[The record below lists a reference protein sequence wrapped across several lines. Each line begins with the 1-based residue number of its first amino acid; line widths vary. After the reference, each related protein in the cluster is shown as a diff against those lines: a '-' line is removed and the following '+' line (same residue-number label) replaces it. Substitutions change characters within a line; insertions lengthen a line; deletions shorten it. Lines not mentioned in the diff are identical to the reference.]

1 MDSLKDK
8 QVPKA
13 ILLNSDD
20 WGYGHFT
27 LDDQSLEVFEK
38 SVSKLPGIDKAMVV
52 HQIKLM
58 INNFEYP
65 ASRLPVIRE
74 QFADETSQTTLDTFY
89 SCLHKICFESYLPT
103 EDIPVVRQETA
114 DFFLKKAVKHKDD
127 AELSKYCVGKALIFS
142 FSKDLLSKAAKWI
155 LDDKIA
161 IGDDELKC

>member
-1 MDSLKDK
+1 MQCAVCRATADL
-8 QVPKA
+8 
-13 ILLNSDD
+13 
-20 WGYGHFT
+20 
-27 LDDQSLEVFEK
+27 K
-38 SVSKLPGIDKAMVV
+38 SVSKLLGIDKAMVV

-114 DFFLKKAVKHKDD
+114 DFFLKKAIKHKDD

-155 LDDKIA
+155 LDDKIT
-161 IGDDELKC
+161 IGEDELKC